1 MECSCQTTLGKNLQ
15 PVDQLIKT
23 FKTKIFLRLIYQRY
37 STLKV
42 LIEIFLRFYLKKY
55 KISNYKTVEIY
66 YAGAEIGN
74 IGGPYLKIKKLQSFF
89 PENKREFNIIYALS
103 NSPKLNSLSINI
115 IKKKNIPL
123 ILNQNGIFYPSWYK
137 GNWENQNL
145 MISKVYHS
153 ADYVFWQSNFCKK
166 ASEIFLGERFG
177 KGEIL
182 YNAID
187 TKRFFPIKKNKSKIF
202 KILTTGNIRK
212 QNNYR
217 IKSLLEGV
225 KEIVKSYENVHL
237 YVAGIIED
245 INYFEKEVESLKI
258 KKFITFLGPYTQI
271 DAPLIYQK
279 VDAYITMSYQDN
291 CPSAVIEAMSSGLPI
306 LYSCSGGIPE
316 LVGKDCGIGL
326 KVDLDWEKIHV
337 PTKEQI
343 VEGFFKIIENSK
355 SMSNCSRNRAVEFF
369 DFNYW
374 IKRHKDIFD
383 SYIN

>member
-1 MECSCQTTLGKNLQ
+1 MS
-15 PVDQLIKT
+15 
-23 FKTKIFLRLIYQRY
+23 
-37 STLKV
+37 
-42 LIEIFLRFYLKKY
+42 FYFKKY
-55 KISNYKTVEIY
+55 KKIKYKTVEIY

-103 NSPKLNSLSINI
+103 NAPKLTSWSINI
-115 IKKKNIPL
+115 IKKRNIPL

-145 MISKVYHS
+145 RISKVYHC
-153 ADYVFWQSNFCKK
+153 ADYVFWQSKFCKK
-166 ASEIFLGERFG
+166 ASDIFLGQRVG

-187 TKRFFPIKKNKSKIF
+187 TKRFFPIKKNTSKTF
-202 KILTTGNIRK
+202 KLLTTGNIRK

-217 IKSLLEGV
+217 IHSLLEAV
-225 KEIVKSYENVHL
+225 KEIAKSNKNVHL
-237 YVAGIIED
+237 YIAGVIED
-245 INYFEKEVESLKI
+245 INYFKNEIESLKI
-258 KKFITFLGPYTQI
+258 EKFITFLGPYTQI

-306 LYSCSGGIPE
+306 LYSNSGGIPE
-316 LVGKDCGIGL
+316 LVGKNCGIGL
-326 KVDLDWEKIHV
+326 KVDQDWKKIHV
-337 PTKEQI
+337 PKKEQI
-343 VEGFFKIIENSK
+343 VEGFFKIIENRK
-355 SMSNCSRNRAVEFF
+355 SMSDSSRNRAVELF

-374 IKRHKDIFD
+374 IKRHDEVFD
-383 SYIN
+383 AFIN